1 MIVSFINDKWIIL
14 LQGEEKMLQKKT
26 KHIITSWAIF
36 AFFMVFF
43 SIGCVG
49 AVPIYIA
56 HEPLNPVENK
66 KDGRILIKQFVS
78 KVESSG
84 SIIFVGSEEEKI
96 RQKRQSEKRKES
108 QRVSMGMLITNFFA
122 EALEEAG
129 YKVVF
134 QEEQS
139 AGSQNQVKFD
149 AIVTGE
155 IWGFNI
161 EKKEFTFYSKLWVKV
176 EVLDPVNQKVLWRK
190 QFIGEETNANWT
202 GEVVEFNKVI
212 RQAATKALNQA
223 VTEFASDEF
232 YKTIKN
238 EVNKK
243 NDSKQ
248 LRQYKR

>member
-1 MIVSFINDKWIIL
+1 
-14 LQGEEKMLQKKT
+14 MLQKKT

-43 SIGCVG
+43 SIGCVR

-56 HEPLNPVENK
+56 HEPLNAVENK

-84 SIIFVGSEEEKI
+84 SIIFVGSEEEKL
-96 RQKRQSEKRKES
+96 RQKRQYEKGEES
-108 QRVSMGMLITNFFA
+108 QRASMGMLMTSFFA
-122 EALEEAG
+122 EALEDAG
-129 YKVVF
+129 YQVVF

-139 AGSQNQVKFD
+139 ANSKNQGKFD
-149 AIVTGE
+149 AIIAGE

-161 EKKEFTFYSKLWVKV
+161 EGGKKTGKKSLTLYSKLWVKV
-176 EVLDPVNQKVLWRK
+176 EALDPVNQKVLWRK
-190 QFIGEETNANWT
+190 QFIGEERNANWSSNVS
-202 GEVVEFNKVI
+202 EYNKVI

-223 VTEFASDEF
+223 VTEFASDAF
-232 YKTIKN
+232 YKAI
-238 EVNKK
+238 KK

-248 LRQYKR
+248 QRQYKR